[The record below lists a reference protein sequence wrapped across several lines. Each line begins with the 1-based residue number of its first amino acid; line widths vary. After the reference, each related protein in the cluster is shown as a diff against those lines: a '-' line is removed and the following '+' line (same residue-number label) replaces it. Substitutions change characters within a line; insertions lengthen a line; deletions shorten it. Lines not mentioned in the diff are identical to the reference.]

1 LQVDLQIAEYELN
14 KAKEKLKASKKIKD
28 NDIDESDDDESTNS
42 SSDQN
47 GNNSSFKRK
56 KSQSAL
62 SRAENY
68 NEKKARFETTVE
80 SLTKYFKDPKEN
92 EKSLETGHSKKSNS
106 SESDGIEEMIKNG
119 EMTPFG
125 TLIDFEKGKTLGK
138 SKNESSS
145 NKTSKVT
152 SKATSSNLSEKK
164 SNLTEF
170 DSFFLDLDR
179 QLVKSAKN
187 KPKTSNSMIKDK
199 ASLKSNSKPNDQNT
213 NSEALAKE
221 KNSKQNESQPLPNF
235 ENSLKKDSNKKS
247 STSSYVESSL
257 TDFDKFLIDLDKPKT
272 SKQVEK
278 EATTKTNLSKS
289 TKTKNDFDNK
299 NSNSKLKSI
308 PKASNNKKDT
318 TKSKIIFQT
327 ILGENF

>member
-1 LQVDLQIAEYELN
+1 VAWPG
-14 KAKEKLKASKKIKD
+14 
-28 NDIDESDDDESTNS
+28 T
-42 SSDQN
+42 
-47 GNNSSFKRK
+47 
-56 KSQSAL
+56 
-62 SRAENY
+62 RAT
-68 NEKKARFETTVE
+68 R
-80 SLTKYFKDPKEN
+80 
-92 EKSLETGHSKKSNS
+92 
-106 SESDGIEEMIKNG
+106 
-119 EMTPFG
+119 

-164 SNLTEF
+164 SNITEF

-221 KNSKQNESQPLPNF
+221 KNSKQNESQSLPNF
-235 ENSLKKDSNKKS
+235 ESSLKKDSNKKS

-289 TKTKNDFDNK
+289 TKTKIASDKK

-318 TKSKIIFQT
+318 TKSKIIFSNHFR
-327 ILGENF
+327 GELLSLKLSKVGEH